1 MNAQPVIESRGLV
14 KEYPL
19 AGGRSLRVLQGLSF
33 AVNKGE
39 FVAIMG
45 PSGSGKSTMLH
56 LLGCLDHP
64 TGGGVFINGV
74 DSTTLS
80 SDELADLRA
89 HNIGFVFQSFNLLSN
104 LTALENVEVA
114 MSIAGANAAVRRE
127 RALSLLSKVGLSERA
142 GHKPMELSGGER
154 QRVALARALANSP
167 PLLLLDEPTGNLDSK
182 SGEAVMELID
192 GLWRKG
198 LTLVLI
204 THEREV
210 AEHAER
216 IMHLRD
222 GAVERVEVLRKR
234 GVSR

>member
-1 MNAQPVIESRGLV
+1 MKAQSVIESRGLV

-33 AVNKGE
+33 TVDKGD

-64 TGGGVFINGV
+64 TGGAVFINGV

-80 SDELADLRA
+80 SNELADLRA

-114 MSIAGANAAVRRE
+114 MSIAGLDLGKRRE
-127 RALSLLSKVGLSERA
+127 RALALLSKVGLEERA

-154 QRVALARALANSP
+154 QRVALARALANNP
-167 PLLLLDEPTGNLDSK
+167 PLLLMDEPTGNLDSK
-182 SGEAVMELID
+182 SGEVVMELID

-204 THEREV
+204 THERDV